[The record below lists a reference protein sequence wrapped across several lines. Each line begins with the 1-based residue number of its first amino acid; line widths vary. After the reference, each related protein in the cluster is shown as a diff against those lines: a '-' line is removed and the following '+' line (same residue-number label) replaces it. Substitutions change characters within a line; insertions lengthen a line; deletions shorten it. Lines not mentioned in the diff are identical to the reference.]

1 MVLILLG
8 IIVFSMLVI
17 CTMFVVFPLL
27 FLVLFIFGNRKAAQE
42 TVGQIFSLSFG
53 LSVGGWLIYFL
64 VVFIYSLAVY

>member
-1 MVLILLG
+1 MVFILLG

-53 LSVGGWLIYFL
+53 LSVGGWFIYFL

>member
-27 FLVLFIFGNRKAAQE
+27 YLVLFLFGNRKSAQV
-42 TVGQIFSLSFG
+42 TVGQIFSLSVA